1 MSKKAQS
8 ETKLGIVMRSTGNLH
23 QVRSSAG
30 DILECRI
37 KGKLRMQDI
46 RTTNPVAVGDRVQ
59 YEIENSNPH
68 DTHRQDKAP
77 NKDKDKE
84 NEKETKGV
92 IVSIEKRHNCIAR
105 KSVNLSKH
113 AHIIAANID
122 RAYLI
127 VTLAQPQTSTVF
139 IDRFLVTA
147 EAYRIP
153 VTIIFNKLDIYDPDS
168 LQQLYALKDVY
179 SKVGYECLAI
189 SAFNQAD
196 IDDLRKRLTDN
207 VNLLSGHSGVGKSTL
222 INAIEPGLELKTG
235 EISEQYGE
243 GKHTTT
249 FAEMFE
255 LTNKGY
261 IVDTPGI
268 RGFGIIDIDK
278 EVIANYFPEMFDIHQ
293 YCKFSNC
300 QHVKEPKCAIHAA
313 VADGSIAQSRFDS
326 YLSIYNADD
335 ADQYRRNTR
344 Q

>member
-1 MSKKAQS
+1 MSKKAHS
-8 ETKLGIVMRSTGNLH
+8 ETNIGIVMRSTGNLH
-23 QVRSSAG
+23 QIRSSNG
-30 DILECRI
+30 DIVECRI

-59 YEIENSNPH
+59 YELEKSNPH
-68 DTHRQDKAP
+68 DNHDHA
-77 NKDKDKE
+77 NNEDGKDKQV
-84 NEKETKGV
+84 KGV
-92 IVSIEKRHNCIAR
+92 IVAIEERHNCIAR

-113 AHIIAANID
+113 SHIIAANID

-153 VTIIFNKLDIYDPDS
+153 VTIIFNKIDIYDQES
-168 LQQLYALKDVY
+168 SQQLHELKDVY
-179 SKVGYECLAI
+179 SKIGYECLAI
-189 SAFNQAD
+189 SAFNQSD
-196 IDDLRKRLTDN
+196 IDDLSKRLIDN

-222 INAIEPGLELKTG
+222 INAIEPELNLKTG

-255 LTNKGY
+255 LSSQGY

-278 EVIANYFPEMFDIHQ
+278 EVIANYFPEMFAIHQ
-293 YCKFSNC
+293 HCKFSNC
-300 QHVKEPKCAIHAA
+300 QHLQEPKCAIQKA
-313 VADGSIAQSRFDS
+313 VDEGSIAESRYAS
-326 YLSIYNADD
+326 YISIYNADD

-344 Q
+344 H